1 MKNLFYFLAQMPFEQ
16 QPIGVKIFV
25 TLIGLS
31 LLSGAVVFLGWR
43 FLKEREKWIEE
54 KRSYIEG
61 VLSKSEIKNYIS
73 TLISKSTLDMPF
85 FVVQVDIDKF
95 SQIENA
101 FGDKVAT
108 DVITQLA
115 TRYIK
120 LLPLQVHLGRT
131 EADTFV
137 ICFKNEYEYDEVYHI
152 AQKIHDIFAEPIR
165 ISYDVEISCTA
176 SIAICQYPRHGEN
189 VNQLLESLSIANY
202 TAKRVGGDKIVV
214 YSESMGSSE
223 GENIQYYEQ
232 VKEAIRNKEFVLYYQ
247 PIVDGVNNTVWGA
260 EALLRWE
267 HSKLG
272 LINPKEF
279 LSILEQS
286 GDIYWIGIW
295 SLEEMLKKQI
305 EIKNRFNPK
314 DFKISINLSM
324 KQLANEH
331 LCVDF
336 LKVLKKYKMLA
347 KDIVIELEEFI
358 MYDQQE
364 TIHDN
369 ILKLRDT
376 GFQIAVDGYA
386 FDHNSLMKLDKL
398 PIDIIKLNS
407 NFLMDENIE
416 IMKRITEMIAEFAHN
431 KGVTIVA
438 ERIENLQMVEYF
450 KEQNINLIQGYFVSK
465 PINGDSFTNFY
476 ANSKTYITK
485 LFNPSNEEEIKPE
498 DLNPTLDAASAEE
511 EVEEKEEVSTEE
523 VAKESVKEDAIAEE
537 AKETEETKEET
548 QAEETKVEE
557 APAEEEQVEQVEEVP
572 AEETPAEEVVSEA
585 QEEQVETSEE
595 ASPTE
600 ETAEEPKEEVKENTE
615 NNEENSTDTTE
626 PSVSEGSNSEA
637 EISSVDGQNDPESQ
651 EN

>member
-1 MKNLFYFLAQMPFEQ
+1 MKNFIYFLAQMPFEQ

-25 TLIGLS
+25 ALLGLS
-31 LLSGAVVFLGWR
+31 LLGGAVVFLGWR

-61 VLSKSEIKNYIS
+61 VLSKSEIRNYIS

-85 FVVQVDIDKF
+85 FLIQIDIDKF
-95 SQIENA
+95 SQIVNA

-115 TRYIK
+115 TRYTK
-120 LLPLQVHLGRT
+120 LLPLQVQLGRT

-137 ICFKNEYEYDEVYHI
+137 ICFKNEYEYEEVFHI
-152 AQKIHDIFAEPIR
+152 AEKIHDIFAEPIR

-176 SIAICQYPRHGEN
+176 SISICQYPRHGEN
-189 VNQLLESLSIANY
+189 VNQLMESLEIANY
-202 TAKRVGGDKIVV
+202 TAKRAGGDKIVV

-247 PIVDGVNNTVWGA
+247 PIVDAESNTVWGA

-295 SLEEMLKKQI
+295 GLEEMLKQQI
-305 EIKNRFNPK
+305 EIKNRYNPK
-314 DFKISINLSM
+314 EFKLSINLSM

-407 NFLMDENIE
+407 NFLMDENVE

-450 KEQNINLIQGYFVSK
+450 REQGIHLIQGYFVSK
-465 PINGDSFTNFY
+465 PISSDSLINFY
-476 ANSKTYITK
+476 ANSKTYINK
-485 LFNPSNEEEIKPE
+485 LFNPSSEEELKIDVEPSF
-498 DLNPTLDAASAEE
+498 TGGAEE
-511 EVEEKEEVSTEE
+511 VV
-523 VAKESVKEDAIAEE
+523 
-537 AKETEETKEET
+537 
-548 QAEETKVEE
+548 
-557 APAEEEQVEQVEEVP
+557 
-572 AEETPAEEVVSEA
+572 EETPAEEVV
-585 QEEQVETSEE
+585 EE
-595 ASPTE
+595 AKEEAPT
-600 ETAEEPKEEVKENTE
+600 EEVKEE
-615 NNEENSTDTTE
+615 KVEEVKEAKPEEKVEEKEEKPADATE
-626 PSVSEGSNSEA
+626 PSVSEETKSDA
-637 EISSVDGQNDPESQ
+637 EKPAEDPKTESK
-651 EN
+651 